1 MGIER
6 QLVCLSVIPRN
17 MRWPGLTKQRESVME
32 MEGNSHVDGDRSDY
46 VMIEVEGH
54 QHPERRR
61 EAERQRERGRDTG
74 CPDSVAFLVPSS
86 SPAVLLC

>member
-46 VMIEVEGH
+46 MMTEVG
-54 QHPERRR
+54 RSSTSRKK
-61 EAERQRERGRDTG
+61 ERGRETEG
-74 CPDSVAFLVPSS
+74 EGERHWLPRFCRFPSS
-86 SPAVLLC
+86 